1 MSSLPKFSGVEVKEK
16 PDILIVAEGTYPF
29 VRGGVSSWIHQLIT
43 GLNEFTFG
51 VVFLGS
57 RREDYGEIKYEL
69 PENLIYFK
77 ADFLFDEEES
87 PKPSPIEKK
96 KKLVKQLE
104 KIHSSIKRG
113 KVPGELL
120 ELKTYTT
127 KITEKEFLYG
137 RTSWEFITDSYL
149 RLARDNPFV
158 EYFWTVRNIHIPVW
172 RVSHLAQNVPKTAI
186 IHSPSTG
193 YAGFLSSLL
202 KKKWERPFILTEH
215 GIYTRE
221 RKIDILISDFI
232 REEKLFFQREYGEV
246 GHIKELWINF
256 FLLLGK
262 LSYVAAERIVSLYE
276 DARQVQISLG
286 APPEKTQVIPN
297 GIKVEQYLKARE
309 KNPNAPPVVAL
320 IGRVVPIKDIKT
332 FIKAMRIVVD
342 RIPEAEGWI
351 VGPTDED
358 PEYYEE
364 CRKLVNV
371 LRLNENVKFLGFQ
384 NVKEIL
390 SSVRLTTLT
399 SISEGMPLVVLE
411 SFAAGVPCI
420 ATDVGACRQLIYGGV
435 SDEDRNLGKAG
446 EIVSVANPGEAAEN
460 YIRFLKDRKEWEKA
474 REVAVR
480 RVEKFYSHQ
489 QFLDSYRKL
498 YRRYLKWPE

>member
-1 MSSLPKFSGVEVKEK
+1 MEVRKD

-43 GLNEFTFG
+43 GLNQFTFG
-51 VVFLGS
+51 VIFLGS

-77 ADFLFDEEES
+77 AAYLFDDEEL
-87 PKPSPIEKK
+87 PKPLPVEKN
-96 KKLVKQLE
+96 KKLLKRLE
-104 KIHSSIKRG
+104 DIHTLIKEG
-113 KVPGELL
+113 KVPEELL
-120 ELKTYTT
+120 SVETYTR

-149 RLARDNPFV
+149 KLARDNPFV
-158 EYFWTVRNIHIPVW
+158 EYFWTVRNIHLPVW
-172 RVSHLAQNVPKTAI
+172 RVSRIVGELPETAI

-202 KKKWERPFILTEH
+202 GKRWKRPFILTEH

-232 REEKLFFQREYGEV
+232 REEKFFFQREYGEV

-262 LSYVAAERIVSLYE
+262 LSYTAADRIVSLYE

-286 APPEKTQVIPN
+286 APPEKTEVIPN
-297 GIKVEQYLKARE
+297 GIKVEQYLEARK
-309 KNPNAPPVVAL
+309 KNSEAPPVIAL

-342 RIPEAEGWI
+342 RMPEAEGWI

-371 LRLNENVKFLGFQ
+371 LRLNKNVKFLGFR

-390 SSVRLTTLT
+390 ASVRLTTLT

-411 SFAAGVPCI
+411 SFAAGVPCV
-420 ATDVGACRQLIYGGV
+420 ATDVGACRQLIYGGI
-435 SDEDRNLGKAG
+435 SDEDTNLGKAG
-446 EIVSVANPGEAAEN
+446 EVVPVASPGEAAES
-460 YIRFLKDRKEWEKA
+460 YIKFLTNRGEWERA
-474 REVAVR
+474 RKVAVE

-489 QFLDSYRKL
+489 QFLEGYRKL